1 MLSGR
6 FIQALTAT
14 PATNRKLT
22 KPRTGG
28 RYAPKIT
35 KPARKTLTQ
44 PRKGGR
50 KLPNTTKPAR
60 SPRI

>member
-1 MLSGR
+1 MLSGN
-6 FIQALTAT
+6 FIRSVNAK
-14 PATNRKLT
+14 PINRNLT

-44 PRKGGR
+44 PRQGGR